1 MPSEYSSGPSRRQ
14 GGITKAGN
22 GRARRALIEA
32 AWAYRHPA
40 KVSLHIQT
48 RIDQLAESPCK
59 TSDGRRR
66 CGCANAFGASSRA
79 GKHPNVAV
87 TAIARE
93 LIAFMWAIATDDA
106 R

>member
-1 MPSEYSSGPSRRQ
+1 MAARGAK

-40 KVSLHIQT
+40 KVSLHIQQ
-48 RIDQLAESPCK
+48 RIDRLPKALQDLGWKAQVRLCK
-59 TSDGRRR
+59 RFRRLVAR
-66 CGCANAFGASSRA
+66 

-87 TAIARE
+87 TAVARE
-93 LIAFMWAIATDDA
+93 LIAFMWATAKEVPLA
-106 R
+106 A